1 MLKPRLRDVTELM
14 VQFTLPK
21 NSKITAGKLWT
32 RPAGARNPREYRVY
46 RWNPD
51 DGKNPRMDTYFV
63 DLDDCGLIVL
73 DALIWI
79 KNVIDPSLTFRR
91 L

>member
-1 MLKPRLRDVTELM
+1 
-14 VQFTLPK
+14 
-21 NSKITAGKLWT
+21 
-32 RPAGARNPREYRVY
+32 
-46 RWNPD
+46 
-51 DGKNPRMDTYFV
+51 MDTYFV
-63 DLDDCGLIVL
+63 DFDDCGLMVL